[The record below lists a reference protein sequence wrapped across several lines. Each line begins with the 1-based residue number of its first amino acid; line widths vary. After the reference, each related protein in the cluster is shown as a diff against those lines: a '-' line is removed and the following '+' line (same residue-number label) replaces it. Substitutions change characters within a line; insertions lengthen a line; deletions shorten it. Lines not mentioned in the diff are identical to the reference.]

1 MLKNMLKWRTTM
13 RIKELCQGQSVVD
26 HPTSIFIYGHDRE
39 KAMQSTIIRKQTQ
52 NCSQL
57 VESLVNNMTQDGSL
71 PHLKQSTLVTLG
83 YVCAETFHHLK
94 QDEVDSVLAV
104 IFQGMNQSEN
114 TAEVSVTTT
123 NALFDSL
130 DFFRRKFDNEVDST
144 HIINV
149 VCERAFSEKAEIRQA
164 AFECLV
170 SIALKYHKLSEE
182 YKERLGNPDSG
193 DSSSPQF
200 IKKALPHLIP
210 MLLGKPRKPE
220 EGKDHSGDVLR
231 ISMTARKCL
240 CLVSRTGG
248 DEIVHIAI
256 PFILENI
263 LEIGSWRHRE
273 AAISAFESILDGSTI
288 NKLSPHVTGL
298 LRFLLPA
305 IKDENKDARE
315 TNAWTLNHLP
325 HTRQTQSQIEE
336 FQQHHRV
343 TGLDNTISAS
353 QQPKVIEKLT
363 VSKKKSLIELMSLV
377 RGHLNS
383 NGELEKEM
391 WKIFLLEEEK
401 SQTVLMKFLS
411 AKDFSVKKSLK
422 MLKNTLKWRTTMRIK
437 ELCQGQSVVDHP
449 TSIFIYGHDREGH
462 AVVYDNVYNDFPKK
476 IFDDRAELDRT
487 VSSFLKT

>member
-1 MLKNMLKWRTTM
+1 MPLKLIMRNYLKYHKEINENHAAIPRFPIKCAYQAGEDSGAIARKKHLQQFLQLGKDHQPADSRQLAGRLLKNSLDAGIKKDDLVREWLAVEPDVALKSQ
-13 RIKELCQGQSVVD
+13 IKELLLETLGSSLLEAR
-26 HPTSIFIYGHDRE
+26 HTSAQAI
-39 KAMQSTIIRKQTQ
+39 AM
-52 NCSQL
+52 
-57 VESLVNNMTQDGSL
+57 DGSL

-83 YVCAETFHHLK
+83 YVCAETFQHLK

-104 IFQGMNQSEN
+104 ILQGMNQSEN
-114 TAEVSVTTT
+114 TA
-123 NALFDSL
+123 
-130 DFFRRKFDNEVDST
+130 
-144 HIINV
+144 
-149 VCERAFSEKAEIRQA
+149 ERAFSEKAEIRQA

-182 YKERLGNPDSG
+182 YKERLGNPDNG

-200 IKKALPHLIP
+200 IKKAIPHLIP
-210 MLLGKPRKPE
+210 MLLGKLRKPE

-288 NKLSPHVTGL
+288 NKLSPHVTSL

-305 IKDENKDARE
+305 IKDENKD
-315 TNAWTLNHLP
+315 
-325 HTRQTQSQIEE
+325 TQSQIEE

-363 VSKKKSLIELMSLV
+363 VSKKKSLIELMPLV

-401 SQTVLMKFLS
+401 SQVILMKFLS
-411 AKDFSVKKSLK
+411 AKDFK
-422 MLKNTLKWRTTMRIK
+422 
-437 ELCQGQSVVDHP
+437 LCQGQSVVDHP
-449 TSIFIYGHDREGH
+449 TSIFIYGHDREVH